1 MPGTK
6 EKLKKDLYEKIL
18 SAYGQ
23 AVKAFRKGDCVKAKE
38 LFQSFLEKY
47 DTEKEF
53 IDRAQMYLALCE
65 DRGKKETLSLKSFE
79 DFCQYAVY
87 RYNQKDY
94 IETIK
99 LLEKAK
105 GLKPKEG
112 KVSYLMALTYC
123 SMEKK
128 EKCLENLKDAVHKD
142 KFFGTLAQNESGF
155 EPLWED
161 KKFKIITKA
170 G

>member
-1 MPGTK
+1 MPENK

-18 SAYGQ
+18 AAYGQ
-23 AVKAFRKGDCVKAKE
+23 AMKAFRKGDCAKAKE
-38 LFQSFLEKY
+38 LFQAFLKKHN
-47 DTEKEF
+47 TEKEF
-53 IDRAQMYLALCE
+53 VDRARMYLALCE
-65 DRGKKETLSLKSFE
+65 NRENKETISLKTFKDYYE
-79 DFCQYAVY
+79 YAVY
-87 RYNQKDY
+87 KLNQRDHS
-94 IETIK
+94 EAIK

-105 GLKPKEG
+105 TQKPKEG

-123 SMEKK
+123 QMEDNK
-128 EKCLENLKDAVHKD
+128 KCLDNLMDAVHKD

-161 KKFKIITKA
+161 KKFKIITKT

>member
-1 MPGTK
+1 MPETK

-18 SAYGQ
+18 AAYGQ
-23 AVKAFRKGDCVKAKE
+23 AVKAFRKGDCAKAKE
-38 LFQSFLEKY
+38 LFKAFLEKH

-53 IDRAQMYLALCE
+53 VDRAKMYLELCE
-65 DRGKKETLSLKSFE
+65 NREKKGTISLKTFE
-79 DFCQYAVY
+79 DYYQYAVY
-87 RYNQKDY
+87 KLNQRDHD
-94 IETIK
+94 EAIK

-105 GLKPKEG
+105 TQKPKEG
-112 KVSYLMALTYC
+112 KISYLIALTYC
-123 SMEKK
+123 QMEDI
-128 EKCLENLKDAVHKD
+128 EKCLEHLKDAVHKD

-161 KKFKIITKA
+161 KKFKIITKT